1 MNYVENFA
9 GFIVDGEIQAVM
21 RILQKLRNLETNEK
35 IVLKNTIFAFL
46 IKGGSL
52 FLALFTTP
60 AFIDYF
66 ENNSVLGVWYTLLS
80 VLTWFLNFDL
90 GIGNGIRN
98 NLVEDLTKNDYNSA
112 RKTISSGIFSNFIV
126 SIVLFLIG
134 ILLISNINLN
144 SFYHIEPNIVSYQV
158 LFWSTIIVFMG
169 IMLRF
174 FLTIVSSMFYALQKS
189 SVNNFLALCVSVL
202 QLIFV
207 LTVRFDS
214 SEKSLLGLS
223 AAYLIISNLPLCIAG
238 IIVFKKELKDCKPG
252 IKFVDK
258 EHIKRVLGIGSVF
271 FICQILYMLI
281 INTNE
286 FLITNQFGPEYTT
299 EYTFYYR
306 LTSLISMLVTLAM
319 TPIWSVVTKA
329 VAEKNYSW
337 LGKLYNKLKLIG
349 LGTILLQFAFIFV
362 QQFVMD
368 IWLRE
373 NSIKINYFTAVAFAC
388 FGSVFV
394 YSSILSTIV
403 CGMSRIK
410 LQAVCYGIGVAV
422 KFIMVFGLSG
432 VFNHWS
438 LVVWSNIVILVPY
451 CMAQQIDLNRYIR
464 KLKGGKENV
473 FI

>member
-1 MNYVENFA
+1 MS
-9 GFIVDGEIQAVM
+9 IV
-21 RILQKLRNLETNEK
+21 RKLKSLETNEK

-66 ENNSVLGVWYTLLS
+66 DNNSVLGVWYTLLS

-98 NLVEDLTKNDYNSA
+98 NLVEDLTINDYISA
-112 RKTISSGIFSNFIV
+112 RKTISSGLFSNFIV
-126 SIVLFLIG
+126 SIVLFFIG
-134 ILLISNINLN
+134 LLLICNINLS
-144 SFYHIEPNIVSYQV
+144 SFYHIEPNIVSYQT
-158 LFWSTIIVFMG
+158 LFCSTIIVFIG

-286 FLITNQFGPEYTT
+286 FLITNQFGPKYTT

-373 NSIKINYFTAVAFAC
+373 NSIEINYFTAVAFAC

-403 CGMSRIK
+403 CGMSRMI
-410 LQAVCYGIGVAV
+410 LQAVCYGIGVVV

-451 CMAQQIDLNRYIR
+451 CIAQQIDLNRYIR

>member
-1 MNYVENFA
+1 
-9 GFIVDGEIQAVM
+9 M
-21 RILQKLRNLETNEK
+21 RILLKIKYLETNEI

-52 FLALFTTP
+52 LLALFTTP

-66 ENNSVLGVWYTLLS
+66 DNNSVLGVWYTLLS

-98 NLVEDLTKNDYNSA
+98 NLVNDLTKKDYSSA
-112 RKTISSGIFSNFIV
+112 RKTISSGLFSNFIV
-126 SIVLFLIG
+126 SIILFFIG

-144 SFYHIEPNIVSYQV
+144 SFYHIASDSVSYQA
-158 LFWSTIIVFMG
+158 LFWSTMIVFIG

-207 LTVRFDS
+207 TTVRFES

-223 AAYLIISNLPLCIAG
+223 VAYLVTSNLPLCIAG
-238 IIVFKKELKDCKPG
+238 IIVFSKDLKDCRPA
-252 IKFVDK
+252 IKFMDK

-271 FICQILYMLI
+271 FLCQIFYMLI

-319 TPIWSVVTKA
+319 TPIWSIVTKA
-329 VAEKNYSW
+329 VAEENYVW
-337 LGKLYNKLKLIG
+337 LEKLYNKLKLIG
-349 LGTILLQFAFIFV
+349 LGTILLQFAFLFV

-403 CGMSRIK
+403 CGMSRMK
-410 LQAVCYGIGVAV
+410 LQAVCYGIGVVV
-422 KFIMVFGLSG
+422 KFFMVFGLSE
-432 VFNHWS
+432 FFDHWS
-438 LVVWSNIVILVPY
+438 LVVWSNIVILIPY
-451 CMAQQIDLNRYIR
+451 CIVQQIDLNRYIL